1 MKANILTLTLIS
13 LFALNINVKA
23 QSYVAIGTQITMA
36 DDTRKSVDRI
46 SVGDVVLSHNH
57 IKDGYEK
64 KTVKSIDKLMFNRMV
79 RIVLENKMQILVTS
93 EYPFWSE
100 RGWISI
106 DPDMTPVQN
115 AKYTDVKQCN
125 IGDYL
130 KFYDILT
137 TGSERVGIIEG
148 ILEPITAYNI
158 QLEGGGSIIA
168 NGFII
173 GAE

>member
-1 MKANILTLTLIS
+1 MKEKILILTLIS
-13 LFALNINVKA
+13 LFALNINMNA
-23 QSYVAIGTQITMA
+23 QSYVAIGTQITMS

-46 SVGDVVLSHNH
+46 SVGDIVLSYNH
-57 IKDGYEK
+57 TKDEYEK
-64 KTVKSIDKLMFNRMV
+64 KTVKSLDKLMFNRLV

-100 RGWISI
+100 RGWISV
-106 DPDMTPVQN
+106 DPEMTPVQN
-115 AKYTDVKQCN
+115 PRYTDVKQCN

-148 ILEPITAYNI
+148 ILEPITAYNV
-158 QLEGGGSIIA
+158 QLEGGGAIIA

-173 GAE
+173 GAD